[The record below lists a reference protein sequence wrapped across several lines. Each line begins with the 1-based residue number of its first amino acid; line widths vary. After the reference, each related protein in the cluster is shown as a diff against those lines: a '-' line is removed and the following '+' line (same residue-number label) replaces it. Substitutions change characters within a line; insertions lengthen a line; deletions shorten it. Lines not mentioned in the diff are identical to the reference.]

1 MKITLAALM
10 MITLTQALASERPNV
25 YPSSYSTLGPSRL
38 ESAVCSNAYLI
49 KQPIEVINSKRQ
61 NKCAD
66 FTYFSPE
73 HKACEDRVL
82 KELGTLTV
90 GVTLEMS
97 ANPTDE
103 KAEDDFLK
111 ETLKLEIKNKKK
123 LLYQRTAIG
132 VFFSSGSDLEGNTI
146 RFEDVYEEYTP
157 VIDTYLM
164 TGKYD
169 RTSLTALLEEEGNYY
184 FSDCQFKWESIPEEG
199 EY

>member
-82 KELGTLTV
+82 KELGTLAA

-97 ANPTDE
+97 ANPTDA

-111 ETLKLEIKNKKK
+111 EMQSSYEHK
-123 LLYQRTAIG
+123 
-132 VFFSSGSDLEGNTI
+132 FSSKPQMIEGN
-146 RFEDVYEEYTP
+146 
-157 VIDTYLM
+157 M
-164 TGKYD
+164 K
-169 RTSLTALLEEEGNYY
+169 ALELALKEVKE
-184 FSDCQFKWESIPEEG
+184 
-199 EY
+199 